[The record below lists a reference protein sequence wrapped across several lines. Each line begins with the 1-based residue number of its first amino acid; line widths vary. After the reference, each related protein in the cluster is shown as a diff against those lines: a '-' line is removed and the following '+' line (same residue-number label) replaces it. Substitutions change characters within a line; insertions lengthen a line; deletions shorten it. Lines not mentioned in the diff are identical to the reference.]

1 MHVEKPANPLPQGE
15 YMGAEQT
22 EFFRKLL
29 LEKHADL
36 SQRISDHVKGMQV
49 QERVSD
55 DLDKAALEY
64 EHSVGIRL
72 LDRLRADLAAVTAA
86 IKRLSAGDY
95 GYCESTGLEIGVDRL
110 LLNPAATLC
119 FEAMQYRELQEKH
132 LRRYS

>member
-55 DLDKAALEY
+55 DLDKAALEH

-72 LDRLRADLAAVTAA
+72 LDRLRVCIPVMLP
-86 IKRLSAGDY
+86 
-95 GYCESTGLEIGVDRL
+95 TGSSDCDPPVLEVLPSHSSGCD
-110 LLNPAATLC
+110 P
-119 FEAMQYRELQEKH
+119 
-132 LRRYS
+132 LRRRSCPIPKACRCVIART